1 MIAVELQ
8 CRLGNQMFQLAAGYH
23 LAKKYDRELVL
34 YENRDNKTFE
44 YERIPF
50 ILSGRTV
57 IDSVAGFREYK
68 EGKYQERV
76 DLSTVNQYD
85 KVHLKGFFQSDIYFD
100 REDAEELFPIPQYI
114 QEQYAYLKDYVCIS
128 VRRGDYLNYKNLF
141 ISPSVEWFERCYH
154 KYFEGK
160 KVLICSDDIEW
171 AKKNF
176 NIDAEYLENDD
187 PVETLFIKAMCNNHI
202 ISPSTYAWW
211 SAYLAGD
218 DATVIAPVPWIGKYL
233 QGKFNEEDKYVE
245 GWIREH
251 I

>member
-8 CRLGNQMFQLAAGYH
+8 CRTGNQMFILSAGYH
-23 LAKKYDRELVL
+23 LAKKYGRELVL
-34 YENRDNKTFE
+34 FENKDNKTFE

-50 ILSGRTV
+50 ILSGRTI
-57 IDSVAGFREYK
+57 IDSVAGFRTFK

-76 DLSTVNQYD
+76 DLSDVNKYD
-85 KVHLKGFFQSDIYFD
+85 KVLLKGFFQSDIYFD

-114 QEQYAYLKDYVCIS
+114 KEQYAYLKDYCCIS

-141 ISPSVEWFERCYH
+141 ISPSVEWFEKCYH
-154 KYFEGK
+154 KHFEGK
-160 KVLICSDDIEW
+160 KVLVCSDDIEW

-176 NIDAEYLENDD
+176 NINAEYLENDD
-187 PVETLFIKAMCNNHI
+187 PVETLFIKAMCKNHI
-202 ISPSTYAWW
+202 ISPSTFSWW
-211 SAYLAGD
+211 SCYLSGED
-218 DATVIAPVPWIGKYL
+218 STVVAPVPWIGKYL
-233 QGKFNEEDKYVE
+233 QGRFNEEDKYCE

>member
-1 MIAVELQ
+1 
-8 CRLGNQMFQLAAGYH
+8 MFQLAAGYH

-76 DLSTVNQYD
+76 DLSTVGEYD

-100 REDAEELFPIPQYI
+100 REDADELFPIPQYI
-114 QEQYAYLKDYVCIS
+114 QEQYAYLKDYVNVS
-128 VRRGDYLNYKNLF
+128 LRLTDYTKYKNLF
-141 ISPSVEWFERCYH
+141 VIPSLEWYYKCYH

-160 KVLICSDDIEW
+160 NVLVTSDDLEW
-171 AKKNF
+171 CKKNLKLPNVEF
-176 NIDAEYLENDD
+176 LQNDD
-187 PVETLFIKAMCNNHI
+187 PVETLFIKSMCKNHI
-202 ISPSTYAWW
+202 MPPSTYNWW
-211 SAYLAGD
+211 ACYLSGED
-218 DATVIAPVPWIGKYL
+218 STVIAPTPWIGPYL
-233 QGKFNEEDKYVE
+233 QGKFNEEDKYCSWFTKE
-245 GWIREH
+245 PLI
-251 I
+251 

>member
-8 CRLGNQMFQLAAGYH
+8 CRTGNQMFILAAGYH
-23 LAKKYDRELVL
+23 LAKKYNRELVL

-57 IDSVAGFREYK
+57 IDSVAGFKEFK

-85 KVHLKGFFQSDIYFD
+85 KVLLKGFFQSDIYFD
-100 REDAEELFPIPQYI
+100 REDAEELFPIPDEI
-114 QEQYAYLKDYVCIS
+114 MNKYAYLNDYVCIS

-141 ISPSVEWFERCYH
+141 ISPSVEWFEKCYH
-154 KYFEGK
+154 KHFEGK
-160 KVLICSDDIEW
+160 KVLVCSDDIEW

-176 NIDAEYLENDD
+176 NIDAEYLINDD
-187 PVETLFIKAMCNNHI
+187 PVETLFIKAMCKNHI
-202 ISPSTYAWW
+202 ISPSTFSWW
-211 SAYLAGD
+211 SAYLSGG
-218 DATVIAPVPWIGKYL
+218 TVVAPVPWIGKYL
-233 QGKFNEEDKYVE
+233 QGRFNEEDKYAE

>member
-1 MIAVELQ
+1 MISVELQ

-34 YENRDNKTFE
+34 FENKDNKTFE

-76 DLSTVNQYD
+76 DLSTVGEYD

-187 PVETLFIKAMCNNHI
+187 PVETLFIKAMCKNHI

-218 DATVIAPVPWIGKYL
+218 DATVIAPTPWIGPYL
-233 QGKFNEEDKYVE
+233 QGKFNEEDKYVK

>member
-8 CRLGNQMFQLAAGYH
+8 CRTGNQMFELAAGYH
-23 LAKKYDRELVL
+23 LAKKYNRPLVL

-50 ILSGRTV
+50 ILSGRKI
-57 IDSVAGFREYK
+57 IDSVAGFRTFK

-76 DLSTVNQYD
+76 DLSDVNKYD

-100 REDAEELFPIPQYI
+100 REDAEELFPIPEYI
-114 QEQYAYLKDYVCIS
+114 KEKYAYLKDWVCIS

-141 ISPSVEWFERCYH
+141 ISPSVEWFEKCYH
-154 KYFEGK
+154 KHFEGK

-187 PVETLFIKAMCNNHI
+187 PVETLFIKACCKNHI

-233 QGKFNEEDKYVE
+233 QGRFNEEDKYVK